1 MDMHI
6 ELSYCSFEA
15 FKVLAKNYLDVDS
28 HLLFG
33 EIDSLLKETKIA
45 PADVAEKLMAKNHK
59 VDVDGS
65 LKDLVESLERRKKH
79 QRGHGDDHKKKFGG
93 KKLKILSGLFSF

>member
-1 MDMHI
+1 MSVWPPARASSHALV
-6 ELSYCSFEA
+6 EH
-15 FKVLAKNYLDVDS
+15 LAQECIWSVTTR
-28 HLLFG
+28 
-33 EIDSLLKETKIA
+33 LKETKIA

-59 VDVDGS
+59 IDVDGS

-79 QRGHGDDHKKKFGG
+79 QREHGDDHKKKFGG